1 MEEAYE
7 SHKDDE
13 WHEQKVQ
20 MLDERRTKFK
30 PIAKSE
36 INDFA
41 EKVDLIVGVLTQR
54 RQESRLREMET
65 DFNPKQLESGI
76 YRKVIQDDNH
86 EKVKKE
92 IEQEKMKQM
101 LDRR

>member
-13 WHEQKVQ
+13 MHEQKEL

-41 EKVDLIVGVLTQR
+41 EKVDLIVGVLTQK
-54 RQESRLREMET
+54 RQESRLRDMET
-65 DFNPKQLESGI
+65 DFDPRQLESGI
-76 YRKVIQDDNH
+76 YRKVIKNDNN
-86 EKVKKE
+86 EKVRKE
-92 IEQEKMKQM
+92 IEQEKI
-101 LDRR
+101 R